1 MRVVFLLLFSVFL
14 FATPLSVEKA
24 FQTQFSPKKDGV
36 EFSLKMGEG
45 IHIYKKSFKVF
56 RDNSIIKLPLPKPQK
71 DMFGEDVYFKQL
83 KIFIPIKSGEIKV
96 KFQGCSDEACYAP
109 QTRVFKFNKTIKSTK
124 SQNEEDKITSL
135 LKDASILK
143 ILGSF
148 FLFGVLLSLTPCIFP
163 MIPILSGLIV
173 KAGNKNSFF
182 ISIVYVLSMSITYT
196 IAGVLA
202 GLFGGNIQIIFQNP
216 YVIGVFSLIFVILA
230 LSMFGFFEIGLP
242 HSIQTKLTIKSNKA
256 GDKGGV
262 LGVAIMGFLSAL
274 IVGPCV
280 APPLAGAL
288 IYISQT
294 GDAILGGSALFIMSI
309 GMGTP
314 LLIMGLGA
322 GKFIP
327 RAGSWM
333 MGVNK
338 FFGVIMLGVAIW
350 MVSRVIPENITTILW
365 GILTIGSGL
374 YLNPFEKIE
383 NYKHTIFKTFGFVL
397 IVIGG
402 SLIFKTIN
410 PTQTITLQN
419 REQWGKIESEIELN
433 KIVSENRDVIVDFTA
448 KWCVACKEYEEITF
462 QNKDVKKIFAN
473 YKLYKIDVTDNSKND
488 QILMKKFN
496 LSGPPA
502 ILIFKD
508 GKLFKKVIGYKNP
521 ESFLKVFE

>member
-1 MRVVFLLLFSVFL
+1 
-14 FATPLSVEKA
+14 
-24 FQTQFSPKKDGV
+24 
-36 EFSLKMGEG
+36 
-45 IHIYKKSFKVF
+45 
-56 RDNSIIKLPLPKPQK
+56 
-71 DMFGEDVYFKQL
+71 
-83 KIFIPIKSGEIKV
+83 
-96 KFQGCSDEACYAP
+96 
-109 QTRVFKFNKTIKSTK
+109 
-124 SQNEEDKITSL
+124 
-135 LKDASILK
+135 
-143 ILGSF
+143 
-148 FLFGVLLSLTPCIFP
+148 
-163 MIPILSGLIV
+163 
-173 KAGNKNSFF
+173 
-182 ISIVYVLSMSITYT
+182 
-196 IAGVLA
+196 
-202 GLFGGNIQIIFQNP
+202 
-216 YVIGVFSLIFVILA
+216 
-230 LSMFGFFEIGLP
+230 MFGFFEIGLP

-314 LLIMGLGA
+314 LLIMGLRA

-333 MGVNK
+333 IGVNK

-383 NYKHTIFKTFGFVL
+383 NYKDTIFKTFGFVL

-419 REQWGKIESEIELN
+419 WEQWGKIESETELN
-433 KIVSENRDVIVDFTA
+433 KIVSKNRDVIVDFTA

-521 ESFLKVFE
+521 ESFLKVFK